1 MQITLLKQKGKS
13 DEYYI
18 ELDGEKKG
26 TLQLETIYKHHLKEG
41 KELDE
46 QEFVQIKDESDRLT
60 CFSKALAYI
69 SSRLKTE
76 KQMKDYLLSKGYSY
90 DVTKEALEKLKEY
103 GYLND
108 EYYAKTFAEIAGKN
122 KGKKYIKQQLY
133 IKGVKSEVVDNL
145 ELNDDDDSCR
155 EVCQKWLKGKTL
167 PLEQKD
173 KEKLYRFLLSRGYEY
188 ETIRHTINVVANETD
203 DDWLLH

>member
-13 DEYYI
+13 EEYYI

-26 TLQLETIYKHHLKEG
+26 VIQLETIYKHHLKEG

-46 QEFVQIKDESDRLT
+46 QEFNIIKEESDRLT

-76 KQMKDYLLSKGYSY
+76 KQMKEYLLAKGYSY
-90 DVTKEALEKLKEY
+90 NVTSEAIKKLKEY

-145 ELNDDDDSCR
+145 ELDDDESCKQ
-155 EVCQKWLKGKTL
+155 VCQKWLKGKTL
-167 PLEQKD
+167 PLEQKN
-173 KEKLYRFLLSRGYEY
+173 KEKLYRFLLSRGFEF
-188 ETIRHTINVVANETD
+188 ETIKHTMNVLSTED
-203 DDWLLH
+203 M

>member
-13 DEYYI
+13 EEYYI

-26 TLQLETIYKHHLKEG
+26 IIQLETIYKHHLKEG

-46 QEFVQIKDESDRLT
+46 QEFSIIKEESDNLT

-76 KQMKDYLLSKGYSY
+76 KQMKDYLLAKGYSY
-90 DVTKEALEKLKEY
+90 EVTKDAINKLKEY

-133 IKGVKSEVVDNL
+133 LKGVKSEVVDNL
-145 ELNDDDDSCR
+145 ELCDDEESCKQ
-155 EVCQKWLKGKTL
+155 VCQKWLKGKTL
-167 PLEQKD
+167 PLVQKD
-173 KEKLYRFLLSRGYEY
+173 KEKLYRFLLSRGFEY
-188 ETIRHTINVVANETD
+188 ETIRRVVNCLCDELEENEY
-203 DDWLLH
+203 

>member
-1 MQITLLKQKGKS
+1 MMNIMPKH
-13 DEYYI
+13 
-18 ELDGEKKG
+18 
-26 TLQLETIYKHHLKEG
+26 LQ
-41 KELDE
+41 
-46 QEFVQIKDESDRLT
+46 
-60 CFSKALAYI
+60 
-69 SSRLKTE
+69 
-76 KQMKDYLLSKGYSY
+76 
-90 DVTKEALEKLKEY
+90 
-103 GYLND
+103 
-108 EYYAKTFAEIAGKN
+108 KN

-188 ETIRHTINVVANETD
+188 ETIKHTINVATNATD